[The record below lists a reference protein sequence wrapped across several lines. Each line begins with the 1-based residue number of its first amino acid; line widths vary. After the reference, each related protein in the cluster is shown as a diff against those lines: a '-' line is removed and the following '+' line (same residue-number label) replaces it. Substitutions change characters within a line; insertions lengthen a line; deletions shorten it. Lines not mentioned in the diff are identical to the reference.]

1 MCEALIDVLRRHWYF
16 YRNLPVA
23 GNYNATLAV
32 VDHWDA
38 YLGLR
43 LTRKALYKL
52 HSHPALN
59 KEGLHQSIS
68 FSAIFTALSLK
79 CGSLASLNFENILS
93 QKITFLSRFIF
104 VKVILTFQCF

>member
-59 KEGLHQSIS
+59 KEGLRPSIS
-68 FSAIFTALSLK
+68 FTAIFTALSL
-79 CGSLASLNFENILS
+79 
-93 QKITFLSRFIF
+93 
-104 VKVILTFQCF
+104 